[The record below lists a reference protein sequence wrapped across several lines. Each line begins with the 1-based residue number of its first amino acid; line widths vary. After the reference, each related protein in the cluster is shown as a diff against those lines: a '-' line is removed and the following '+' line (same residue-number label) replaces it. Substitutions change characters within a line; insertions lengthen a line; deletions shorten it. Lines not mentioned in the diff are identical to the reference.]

1 VDDHGPWLRG
11 LRIVETVDTR
21 PAVFAQRSTSGLGA
35 GEVVQLREK
44 LVVVGGEGCGRLR
57 SHRGNNRGT
66 LKGCQLFELESQVAI
81 APVSRA
87 PLAEVPAQPLLIA
100 SLFCD
105 KSIPECSNV
114 VILPGDDEGEVQ
126 LFGVTRHS
134 AISITAQ
141 GRCTRRV
148 EIPGQSLAMI
158 RKRHADADHIAL
170 VEIPGDFPTLA
181 LRSYSAGM
189 TLAIE
194 LPEGAGGLDQAQIDS
209 VLRVLQD
216 SAEPRATTH
225 VCRSLLRQ
233 VLGSLGG
240 TDRIRISQRAR
251 GLVLTA
257 SADGWQAQ
265 ILLMGLNNQPES

>member
-1 VDDHGPWLRG
+1 VAIRATCID
-11 LRIVETVDTR
+11 
-21 PAVFAQRSTSGLGA
+21 
-35 GEVVQLREK
+35 
-44 LVVVGGEGCGRLR
+44 
-57 SHRGNNRGT
+57 
-66 LKGCQLFELESQVAI
+66 CQLLELTTEA
-81 APVSRA
+81 ALAKLSRA
-87 PLAEVPAQPLLIA
+87 PLADLPAKPLLIA

-114 VILPGDDEGEVQ
+114 VILSGEDEGEVQ

-181 LRSYSAGM
+181 LRSYSPEL
-189 TLAIE
+189 TLGIE
-194 LPEGAGGLDQAQIDS
+194 VPEGAAGLDQEQIDS
-209 VLRVLQD
+209 VLCILQD
-216 SAEPRATTH
+216 AAEPRATTH
-225 VCRSLLRQ
+225 VCRLLLRQ

-257 SADGWQAQ
+257 SGDDWQAQ
-265 ILLMGLNNQPES
+265 ILLMGLTNSP